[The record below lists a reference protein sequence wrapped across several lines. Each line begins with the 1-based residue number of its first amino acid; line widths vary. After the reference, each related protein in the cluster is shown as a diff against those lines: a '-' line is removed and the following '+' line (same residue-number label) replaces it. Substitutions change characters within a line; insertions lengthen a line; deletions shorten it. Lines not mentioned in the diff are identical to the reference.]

1 VIAFLVLL
9 LWYNKQKNKGG
20 RTMADTKPAKVQI
33 EQMHIDD
40 VEIDEIFKKITKK
53 PYDEAK
59 VKAQFE
65 AIENAYDTPR
75 N

>member
-1 VIAFLVLL
+1 
-9 LWYNKQKNKGG
+9 
-20 RTMADTKPAKVQI
+20 MADAKPAKVQI